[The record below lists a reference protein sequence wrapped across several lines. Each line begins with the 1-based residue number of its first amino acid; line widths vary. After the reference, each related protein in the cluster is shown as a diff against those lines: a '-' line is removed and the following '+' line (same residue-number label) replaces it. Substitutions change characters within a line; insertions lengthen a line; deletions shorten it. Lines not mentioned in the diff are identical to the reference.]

1 MSGYRLLGKVFIE
14 GSITAVTGLHIGGSK
29 ETLEIGAVDSPVI
42 KTPTGIPFIPGSSL
56 KGKMRGLLDQKHFDM
71 SPLLDYRN
79 RESSMDDNQ
88 KKKEKDRL
96 KEESGWWDIGES
108 FIHICEKEECEQCT
122 LFGRPSE
129 LASSRPTLLY
139 CRDAFLDEGRFEKT
153 FPALEKDGLWTEVK
167 WENAIDRLTS
177 AANPRQIERVP
188 PGAEF
193 KFGFILRVFRAEDI
207 PLLNRLLEGMQLLE
221 DNYLGGMGT
230 RGSGQIQFTN
240 LKVSVKSADDYKNL
254 RDATTVAENLPHL
267 SDAIKKKEEENW
279 ITEIIPKHL
288 GLEVTAP
295 K

>member
-42 KTPTGIPFIPGSSL
+42 KTPTGIPFIPGSTL
-56 KGKMRGLLDQKHFDM
+56 KGKMRGLLDQKSFDLT
-71 SPLLDYRN
+71 PLLKYRN
-79 RESSMDDNQ
+79 KEASLDDVSKRQ
-88 KKKEKDRL
+88 EKTTL
-96 KEESGWWDIGES
+96 KENSFWWDIGGS
-108 FIHICEKEECEQCT
+108 FIHICTSEECEQCT

-129 LASSRPTLLY
+129 LPSSRPTLLY
-139 CRDAFLDEGRFEKT
+139 CRDAFLDEERFKKT
-153 FPALEKDGLWTEVK
+153 FPTLEKDGLWTEVK

-240 LKVSVKSADDYKNL
+240 LKVSVKSADNYKNL
-254 RDATTVAENLPHL
+254 QDATTFAENLPLL
-267 SDAIKKKEEENW
+267 SDIIKKKEEENW
-279 ITEIIPKHL
+279 IKEKIPQYL
-288 GLEVTAP
+288 GPEVPAQE
-295 K
+295 